1 MEFYGRDLHSAVPA
15 IVEVKDTIDALPDVK
30 LAGLEHLD
38 DRYIKAVS
46 YSPKASRGQLPR
58 MLLLADIVSDSEDS
72 VAAAAAS
79 IVRIINQRDGEG
91 FIAVSKEA
99 RERFWAARS
108 RTAAIAAHT
117 NAFKINEDVVIPLS
131 ALAVYSE
138 GIERINIVQSIR
150 NKLENIDALCD
161 LFQQPLKLQS
171 ADDTGSEE
179 QQQIDEQHRA
189 AAQKL
194 IESVAGRWRSILE
207 RLDQPLSA
215 CTDLIDIQ
223 ANDMPAKDQ
232 PLIQAF
238 LLRSAVVSLRAEVER
253 PLKELFTGRRYQAL
267 RDQIDTVHTKARA
280 GRLLVVLHAHAG
292 DGNVHSNIPVTSDD
306 YHICLLYTSPSPR
319 DRTRS
324 RMPSSA

>member
-1 MEFYGRDLHSAVPA
+1 MQRQSHNLGKIHDQQQVTFIVTRRDTIDGPVIGQPETFSFAGSDFRTGGLGKDVTDKFLGGLPGVQKEGCDGLITSAEFILHRAHTHTRTVCMEFYGRDLHSAVPA

-131 ALAVYSE
+131 ALAVYS
-138 GIERINIVQSIR
+138 
-150 NKLENIDALCD
+150 
-161 LFQQPLKLQS
+161 
-171 ADDTGSEE
+171 
-179 QQQIDEQHRA
+179 
-189 AAQKL
+189 
-194 IESVAGRWRSILE
+194 
-207 RLDQPLSA
+207 
-215 CTDLIDIQ
+215 
-223 ANDMPAKDQ
+223 
-232 PLIQAF
+232 
-238 LLRSAVVSLRAEVER
+238 
-253 PLKELFTGRRYQAL
+253 
-267 RDQIDTVHTKARA
+267 
-280 GRLLVVLHAHAG
+280 
-292 DGNVHSNIPVTSDD
+292 
-306 YHICLLYTSPSPR
+306 CLLYTSPSPR
-319 DRTRS
+319 D
-324 RMPSSA
+324 